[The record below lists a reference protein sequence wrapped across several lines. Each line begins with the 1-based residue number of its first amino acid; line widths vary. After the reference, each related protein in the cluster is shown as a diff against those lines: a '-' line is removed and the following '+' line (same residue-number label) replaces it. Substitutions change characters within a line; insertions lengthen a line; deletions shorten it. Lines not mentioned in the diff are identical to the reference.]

1 MASANTK
8 LHRYFAILPLQLLAE
23 ISWPSAPTVEQPRSM
38 KPTYPTTLPL
48 STWPR
53 VSHEHMKNT
62 ESPMALILF
71 AVQDPEVHALD
82 QRWLE
87 YYLLEKHGIQIVRM
101 TLPEFHLT
109 ARLDDD
115 RRLMVPTLTSDLHT
129 HEISVVYFRA
139 GYGPSNYLSDKEWQA
154 RRLLELSPAIKYL
167 TIITQ
172 LAGCK
177 KVQRTLATP
186 GAVERYDRLSTMTD
200 LDFSTPTT
208 PRNSVGRLCTCIH
221 WTEARRV

>member
-1 MASANTK
+1 
-8 LHRYFAILPLQLLAE
+8 
-23 ISWPSAPTVEQPRSM
+23 
-38 KPTYPTTLPL
+38 
-48 STWPR
+48 
-53 VSHEHMKNT
+53 
-62 ESPMALILF
+62 MALILF